1 MTVIDRPWLFRDDDG
16 RPRFKTSWHEEMRAR
31 GPRWPGPLP
40 PKEFE
45 AHDPATRKLIE
56 QYNTLYR
63 LEYGEVIAPLL
74 DRWKW
79 MDKMESA
86 AEKQRF
92 LEPLLLKVKRDPDH
106 NEATLVFLL
115 LVCEG
120 IRRGVAKELLA
131 ARAGLEPRGPAPSW
145 HRREEARRLE
155 EIERERVYEVTRE
168 ATLEAIY
175 RYPSPPPRH
184 FFGWLRETVAHRSL
198 SFLQKELSELET
210 AVYRV
215 DEAEAMQAVLAG
227 LDGADPPQLADTS
240 GMAAWRLRIRPRPLY
255 EAVHNFWQL
264 AQVRSICR
272 TALDRLPSG
281 QRAVIE
287 AHFYDGMEPQEIAD
301 ERGVARST
309 IYNLKAQGLRSL
321 HDDDCFFMALCG
333 MRLVRDSVRR
343 DALMRRYPDGQLPDG
358 RRLVVIDPAA

>member
-16 RPRFKTSWHEEMRAR
+16 RPRFKTAWREEMRPR

-40 PKEFE
+40 SKEFE

-56 QYNTLYR
+56 QYSALYR
-63 LEYGEVIAPLL
+63 LQHGEVIAPLL
-74 DRWKW
+74 DSWKW
-79 MDKMESA
+79 MDKMASV

-92 LEPLLLKVKRDPDH
+92 LEPLLLKVKREPERS
-106 NEATLVFLL
+106 EATLVFLL

-131 ARAGLEPRGPAPSW
+131 ARAGLEPNGPAPSW
-145 HRREEARRLE
+145 HRREETRRLE
-155 EIERERVYEVTRE
+155 EIERDRVYEVTRE

-175 RYPSPPPRH
+175 RYPSPSPRH

-198 SFLQKELSELET
+198 TFLKKELSELET

-215 DEAEAMQAVLAG
+215 AEAEAMQALLAG
-227 LDGADPPQLADTS
+227 LDDAEPPDLGDGA
-240 GMAAWRLRIRPRPLY
+240 GMAAWRVRLRPLPLY
-255 EAVHNFWQL
+255 EAVYSFWQL
-264 AQVRSICR
+264 NQVRSICR
-272 TALDRLPSG
+272 TALDRLPPG

-287 AHFYDGMEPQEIAD
+287 AQFYEGMEPQEIAD

-309 IYNLKAQGLRSL
+309 VYNLKAQGLRSL

-333 MRLVRDSVRR
+333 MRLVRDSARR
-343 DALMRRYPDGQLPDG
+343 DVLLHRYPDGHLPDG
-358 RRLVVIDPAA
+358 RRLVVIDAAA